1 MKARIPRRWPMLTG
15 AWSQGVLE
23 ELLSRV
29 IVAGVDPEDWSAVG
43 PIWNDLQVEYH
54 DPPESSAGAMRA
66 DYSRQF

>member
-29 IVAGVDPEDWSAVG
+29 NRAGADPEDWLAVG
-43 PIWNDLQVEYH
+43 PIWDKLQVEYH
-54 DPPESSAGAMRA
+54 EPHEGSLERVAELS
-66 DYSRQF
+66 